1 MTNRCRDMGKGKKDK
16 ELENSVQTWGRWELG
31 GEEEAG
37 YEEEESQEVH
47 LPVLYVSEV
56 VNVVSGSGKLISAL
70 CWAAQIWPFVQ
81 DDPG

>member
-1 MTNRCRDMGKGKKDK
+1 MGKDEKDK

-56 VNVVSGSGKLISAL
+56 VQVVSGSVL